1 MKKTLLLSILAALLL
16 GCTNQTKQ
24 TNDVENM
31 DKDFLTLATERYSV
45 RHFSDKPVEQEKI
58 DKILRA
64 AQVAPTAVNSQ
75 PQMIYLLRSAEAM
88 EKANEVSPCM
98 YGAPQAFL
106 VCYDTERACQRGDN
120 GNYGDIDCSI
130 IITHMMLEAADLG
143 LGTCAV
149 GMFDVQKTIEAF
161 NLPANIRPVLMLPF
175 GYPAAD
181 AQPSDRHSEYRP
193 LEETVKEL

>member
-1 MKKTLLLSILAALLL
+1 MKKTILLAIMAAALF
-16 GCTNQTKQ
+16 GCSEQKQ
-24 TNDVENM
+24 ENKESM
-31 DKDFLTLATERYSV
+31 NKDFLTLATDRYSV
-45 RHFSDKPVEQEKI
+45 RQFSEKPVEQEKI

-75 PQMIYLLRSAEAM
+75 PQMIYLLRSDDAM

-98 YGAPQAFL
+98 YGAPSAFL
-106 VCYDTERACQRGDN
+106 VCYDNERACQRGEN

-130 IITHMMLEAADLG
+130 VITHMMLEATDLG

-149 GMFDVQKTIEAF
+149 GMFDVDKAKELF

-175 GYPAAD
+175 GYPADNAK
-181 AQPSDRHSEYRP
+181 PSDRHSQYRT